1 MNYFLLSARDLC
13 QGGTPYSHSMLINV
27 PLLIGPGVRSGATK
41 AGTSGL
47 SIYVSSHIPSSASPL
62 STPRRV
68 ILFRLV

>member
-47 SIYVSSHIPSSASPL
+47 SMSHHIFPVQLHHFQLLGA
-62 STPRRV
+62 
-68 ILFRLV
+68 